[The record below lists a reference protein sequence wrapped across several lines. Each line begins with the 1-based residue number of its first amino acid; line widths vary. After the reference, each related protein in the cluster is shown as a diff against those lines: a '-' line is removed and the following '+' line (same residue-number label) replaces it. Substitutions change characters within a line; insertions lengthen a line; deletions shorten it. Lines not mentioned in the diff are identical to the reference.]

1 MKYTYPAIFSER
13 EESGLRVV
21 TVSFPDLDIE
31 LTGFG
36 YSDCYNYAS
45 RVLAEKLIEMEENN
59 IPFPKPSDPM
69 YLDVEPEDATLFI
82 SVNLKK
88 YKK

>member
-45 RVLAEKLIEMEENN
+45 RVLAEKLLDMKENN
-59 IPFPKPSDPM
+59 IPFPEPSNPVHLNV
-69 YLDVEPEDATLFI
+69 YPEDETLFI
-82 SVNLKK
+82 SVKLKK
-88 YKK
+88 